1 MNKSL
6 SRRAFLRTSI
16 ASGASLAAA
25 AAGAAP
31 AGIYRPGTYSAKASG
46 IGEVTV
52 TMTFDADRIIDVV
65 LDVSHETPGIGQ
77 AAADTL
83 KKNLMAAQAAEID
96 GVSGAT
102 ITSKAVSKAAAK
114 CIAQAKGEIPVEVIS
129 DKKADEDDGDW
140 LGKEPEIAEKDIV
153 ATHETDILV
162 VGCGTGGLFAVAAA
176 AEAGGKVIGIDRFAV
191 GTGIREDLGAIDSR
205 YQKAWGTKID
215 KFEFITMATQ
225 YAGGHIQQD
234 LVKLWCD
241 KSGEAI
247 DWVGDRLAERNIE
260 LWHESGD
267 KNDETRYKHFAIG
280 HSPKLPIDPK
290 TGKFKIT
297 LAQVVEQYAAKKGA
311 RFDYNTKMVK
321 LEKKNGRV
329 TGVIAENADGKYV
342 RYNAAK
348 GVVVATGG
356 YAQNWKMM
364 EALQPWNLRIIGRS
378 GAGKSTL
385 VRCINLLNRPSEGTV
400 TVDGKNLTELSEDEL
415 RESRRSIGMIFQH
428 FNLLSSRTVY
438 DNVALPLELVGT
450 PKNVIREKVEPLL
463 KLVGLTEH
471 AHKYP
476 SQLSGGQKQRVGI
489 ARALTNDPKVLLSD
503 EATSALDP
511 ETTVATLALLKRI
524 NKELGLTIV
533 MITHEMQVVKQICER
548 VVVMNYGKIV
558 EQGKVV
564 DIFMS
569 PQHETT
575 KALIGNVMARD
586 MPASILDRFRKA
598 RENHPNSDAVYLLRL
613 AFSGNEV
620 TRPVISE
627 CSRRF
632 NLDFNILRGTVDD
645 VQGQTL
651 GSLTVLIEAES
662 SVFIEAEIGRA
673 SCRERV

>member
-1 MNKSL
+1 MIKL
-6 SRRAFLRTSI
+6 DHITQTYKTPEGREFKALDDVSI
-16 ASGASLAAA
+16 E
-25 AAGAAP
+25 
-31 AGIYRPGTYSAKASG
+31 IRPG
-46 IGEVTV
+46 
-52 TMTFDADRIIDVV
+52 
-65 LDVSHETPGIGQ
+65 
-77 AAADTL
+77 
-83 KKNLMAAQAAEID
+83 EIF
-96 GVSGAT
+96 G
-102 ITSKAVSKAAAK
+102 
-114 CIAQAKGEIPVEVIS
+114 
-129 DKKADEDDGDW
+129 
-140 LGKEPEIAEKDIV
+140 
-153 ATHETDILV
+153 
-162 VGCGTGGLFAVAAA
+162 
-176 AEAGGKVIGIDRFAV
+176 
-191 GTGIREDLGAIDSR
+191 
-205 YQKAWGTKID
+205 
-215 KFEFITMATQ
+215 
-225 YAGGHIQQD
+225 
-234 LVKLWCD
+234 
-241 KSGEAI
+241 
-247 DWVGDRLAERNIE
+247 
-260 LWHESGD
+260 
-267 KNDETRYKHFAIG
+267 
-280 HSPKLPIDPK
+280 
-290 TGKFKIT
+290 
-297 LAQVVEQYAAKKGA
+297 
-311 RFDYNTKMVK
+311 
-321 LEKKNGRV
+321 
-329 TGVIAENADGKYV
+329 
-342 RYNAAK
+342 
-348 GVVVATGG
+348 
-356 YAQNWKMM
+356 
-364 EALQPWNLRIIGRS
+364 IIGRS

-450 PKNVIREKVEPLL
+450 PKDVIREKVEPLL
-463 KLVGLTEH
+463 KLVGLTKH

-632 NLDFNILRGTVDD
+632 NIDFNILRGTVDD

-662 SVFIEAEIGRA
+662 SVFIEAVSFLRENGVVVEEIND
-673 SCRERV
+673 VK